1 MINVE
6 GSISN
11 VITSTLSSG
20 ITRTSC
26 SLINTDQL
34 KSIQCNFYEIMDPL
48 IPDSKYQ
55 FKNVLLSK
63 NPGIQLSY
71 SKWASDLIYLGKSN
85 LKNENDSNVMNV
97 TIHSLQKTIPN
108 YNGWEEFHK
117 NTVGIYGSIKGIFSN

>member
-97 TIHSLQKTIPN
+97 TIHSLQKTIPK